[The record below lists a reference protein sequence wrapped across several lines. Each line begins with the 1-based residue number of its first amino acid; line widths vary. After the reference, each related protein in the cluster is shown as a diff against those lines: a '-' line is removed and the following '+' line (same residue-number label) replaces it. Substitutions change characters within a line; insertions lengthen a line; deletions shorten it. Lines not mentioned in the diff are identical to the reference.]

1 MLSTSI
7 LLKRSLAE
15 KLADDVEYQRIVDL
29 ARANLVF
36 SRTAIQ
42 GRAEHAYLDEWT
54 AALDDRQRLI
64 EMAKD
69 TSPRGMSL
77 WQVGPFCG
85 VWTPKERWD
94 VLRDKSALC
103 DENVQSEQKT
113 A

>member
-1 MLSTSI
+1 MPSTSI

-15 KLADDVEYQRIVDL
+15 KLTSNAECQRIVNL
-29 ARANLVF
+29 ARANLSF
-36 SRTAIQ
+36 SRAAVR
-42 GRAEHAYLDEWT
+42 GCAEHAYLDEW
-54 AALDDRQRLI
+54 AIALDDRQRLI
-64 EMAKD
+64 EMVED

-94 VLRDKSALC
+94 VLRDDRALH
-103 DENVQSEQKT
+103 DEDVQGEQKT